1 MRASRR
7 TPKQRLRSAESS
19 ALIDRSPD
27 QRGGSN
33 DDRHVSHDPVLDD
46 FARWF
51 ADWWTRR
58 GRTLTDP
65 ARDDDG

>member
-1 MRASRR
+1 MKTSPTGTKER
-7 TPKQRLRSAESS
+7 PLRSPGSS
-19 ALIDRSPD
+19 ALIASSPD

-33 DDRHVSHDPVLDD
+33 DDRNVSHDPALDD

-58 GRTLTDP
+58 GRALTDP
-65 ARDDDG
+65 ARDDA

>member
-1 MRASRR
+1 MKTSPAAAKER
-7 TPKQRLRSAESS
+7 PLRSPASS
-19 ALIDRSPD
+19 ALIASSPD

-33 DDRHVSHDPVLDD
+33 DDRNVSHDPALDD

-58 GRTLTDP
+58 GRALTDP
-65 ARDDDG
+65 ARDDG